1 MTMATLT
8 LEPIHE
14 ITDRAGQEGQ
24 IPSLDAGDD
33 QGQPL
38 LTWEAFA
45 ALFGLTPEQAQAEEA
60 EEAEFFQHLAEVAYL
75 GPIRSALEE
84 GTVNSRG

>member
-1 MTMATLT
+1 MPLDTLT
-8 LEPIHE
+8 TEPIHA
-14 ITDRAGQEGQ
+14 ITTRAVEKGR
-24 IPSLDAGDD
+24 IPSPDAYDD
-33 QGQPL
+33 HGQPL
-38 LTWEAFA
+38 LTREAFT
-45 ALFGLTPEQAQAEEA
+45 ALFGLTSEQTEA